1 MLVSKITKEYP
12 AFNNVDDAIK
22 YMHDTNFDGEV
33 IVYDINTDRAYEKVR
48 KIYDV
53 IKEYN
58 KGKELNNQ
66 ILPTEPFGY
75 RGIIGCLGVQCYS
88 IALGTYE
95 RNKDKLALFYGDGEY
110 YDIVLDISKSKE
122 KISIYP
128 SIKALSSL
136 AIIGKMYT
144 EYREE

>member
-22 YMHDTNFDGEV
+22 YIHDTNFDGEV
-33 IVYDINTDRAYEKVR
+33 IVYDINSDRAYEKVR

-75 RGIIGCLGVQCYS
+75 RGIVGCLGVQCYS

-95 RNKDKLALFYGDGEY
+95 RNKNNLALFYGGY
-110 YDIVLDISKSKE
+110 YDIVLDISKE

-144 EYREE
+144 EYIEE

>member
-22 YMHDTNFDGEV
+22 YIHDTNFDGEV
-33 IVYDINTDRAYEKVR
+33 IVYDINSDRAYEKVR

-75 RGIIGCLGVQCYS
+75 RGIVGCLGVQCYS

-95 RNKDKLALFYGDGEY
+95 RNKNNLALFYGGY
-110 YDIVLDISKSKE
+110 YDIVLDISKE

-136 AIIGKMYT
+136 AIIGKMYM

>member
-12 AFNNVDDAIK
+12 AFNNADDAIK
-22 YMHDTNFDGEV
+22 YIHDTNFDGEV

-48 KIYDV
+48 KIYDA

-95 RNKDKLALFYGDGEY
+95 RNKNKLALFYGGY
-110 YDIVLDISKSKE
+110 YDIVLDISKE
-122 KISIYP
+122 KPSIYP
-128 SIKALSSL
+128 SVKALSSL
-136 AIIGKMYT
+136 ALIGKI
-144 EYREE
+144 YREG

>member
-22 YMHDTNFDGEV
+22 YIHDTNFDGEV
-33 IVYDINTDRAYEKVR
+33 IVYDINSDRAYEKVR

-75 RGIIGCLGVQCYS
+75 RGIVGCLGVQCYS

-95 RNKDKLALFYGDGEY
+95 RNKNNLALFYGGY
-110 YDIVLDISKSKE
+110 YDIVLDISKE

-136 AIIGKMYT
+136 AIIGKMYM
-144 EYREE
+144 E